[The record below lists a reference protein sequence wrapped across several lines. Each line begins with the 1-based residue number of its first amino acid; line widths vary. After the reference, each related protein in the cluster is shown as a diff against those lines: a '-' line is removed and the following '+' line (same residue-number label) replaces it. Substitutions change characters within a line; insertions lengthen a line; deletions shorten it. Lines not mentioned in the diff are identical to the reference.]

1 MDSAFAGFSRG
12 RCKTCLYSFI
22 VVTVSAQ
29 DAKIASGLLGVADFA
44 AMPDEVEVGGVV
56 GFGRK
61 ERLKVGVGVF
71 DRHFFGAQAE
81 AAGDPV
87 NVGVY
92 GKGGAAKRELKD
104 DGRRLWPHAVEPGE
118 PGAGRHQ

>member
-1 MDSAFAGFSRG
+1 
-12 RCKTCLYSFI
+12 
-22 VVTVSAQ
+22 
-29 DAKIASGLLGVADFA
+29 
-44 AMPDEVEVGGVV
+44 MPDEVEVGGVV

-87 NVGVY
+87 DVGIY
-92 GKGGAAKRELKD
+92 REGGAAQRELED
-104 DGRRLWPHAVEPGE
+104 DGRRLRPHAVEPGE
-118 PGAGRHQ
+118 PGAGFFEGQAAQKFEVERAAFLGDGA